1 VQALVDAYTAKTERS
16 ISAPVMDLKSSISYV
31 KTALW
36 TQKDKNLGDKGVTE
50 EADKALLNDDDRLRA
65 AKELSAKARKAWIPF
80 TQYSMLRTRAVIAW
94 MAAVDNREIDA
105 MAPKLILQSQVDLQE
120 LVNRNSYNFVTEL
133 LEWHAEILEARLKNT
148 SPMDAR
154 IMWLKPSNDD
164 IKDFEAAWK
173 KRQDD
178 NRTPQQKGNGN
189 QQPPNKDGDKD
200 DKDNPRG
207 RGGPRGG
214 GGGKGKDN
222 KGDGKGN
229 RKPWE
234 KRGSF
239 DKTWQ
244 QRRDS
249 RSRGDRRGRKDKD
262 SRKRDRANR
271 ADSRGRSR
279 GPAKKEKK
287 AKRERSNSN

>member
-1 VQALVDAYTAKTERS
+1 VQALVDAYASKNERGV
-16 ISAPVMDLKSSISYV
+16 SAPVMDMKSSISYV

-36 TQKDKNLGDKGVTE
+36 TQKDKNLGDKGVTD
-50 EADKALLNDDDRLRA
+50 EADKALLNGDDRLRA
-65 AKELSAKARKAWIPF
+65 AKEMSAKARKAWLPA
-80 TQYSMLRTRAVIAW
+80 TQYLMLRTRALVAW

-105 MAPKLILQSQVDLQE
+105 MAPKLILRSQIDLQE
-120 LVNRNSYNFVTEL
+120 LINRNSYNFVTEL
-133 LEWHAEILEARLKNT
+133 LEWHAEQVEARLKNA
-148 SPMDAR
+148 SPMEAKE
-154 IMWLKPSNDD
+154 MWLKPSNKD
-164 IKDFEAAWK
+164 IEDFEKAWK

-178 NRTPQQKGNGN
+178 NRSQKEGAKQ

-200 DKDNPRG
+200 DKDEPRG
-207 RGGPRGG
+207 RGGRGG
-214 GGGKGKDN
+214 GGGKGKDS

-239 DKTWQ
+239 GKNWQ

-249 RSRGDRRGRKDKD
+249 RSRGDRRGQKD

-271 ADSRGRSR
+271 AESRGRSR
-279 GPAKKEKK
+279 GRGKKEKK
-287 AKRERSNSN
+287 VKRERSNSN